1 MSVVPEPDGL
11 TRVTVNLTPRAV
23 TALDALAVA
32 GPMSKT
38 DAINRALR
46 TAGRLARY
54 ADADGAVVLLAGDG
68 RQVEIEVV

>member
-1 MSVVPEPDGL
+1 MSGPEPDGL

-23 TALDALAVA
+23 TALDALAAA
-32 GPMSKT
+32 GPQSKT

-54 ADADGAVVLLAGDG
+54 ADAGGAVVLLTRDG
-68 RQVEIEVV
+68 RQVEIEVI

>member
-1 MSVVPEPDGL
+1 MSAASEPDGL
-11 TRVTVNLTPRAV
+11 TRVTVNLTPRAA
-23 TALDALAVA
+23 TALDALATA